1 MGRIVLAVALESYR
15 PRKDKT
21 FTITFSTSEL
31 TQQQVMELHGLH
43 NRVGAMVFAD
53 KEVLDAE
60 DLVVLDSTDLELQKK
75 SYSQRLRNVLYV
87 LHTQLGGN
95 DSNFKAFYEQ
105 QMERL
110 INSIKEKLEP

>member
-15 PRKDKT
+15 PRKDKS

-31 TQQQVMELHGLH
+31 TQQQVMALHGLQ

-53 KEVLDAE
+53 KEVLDAG

-105 QMERL
+105 QMERF
-110 INSIKEKLEP
+110 I